1 MRLTGSA
8 PQLLLVAGLTAL
20 QLGDSVS
27 ETAER
32 QSFPPVHTSPT
43 NRSRVVSSDVLSQV
57 SRGRQASVPQAVRE
71 PGNDQIGIHAFQF
84 TRAIYTGFRRRG
96 WGGRSWAVDYPKADR
111 QFLFNLVRMTNID
124 AYQLENPVRL
134 DDPELRK
141 FPFLYVLEVGFMALT
156 PPEVEGLRNYL
167 LAGGFLF
174 VDDFWGDREWFNFER
189 EIRQVL
195 PEFSIQE
202 LPLDHPAFS
211 AFYDI
216 DSIVQVPNV
225 GNGTRGGPTYEKGGF
240 TPHVRAIFDDNDRL
254 IVLINW
260 NTDLGDAWEWADNPY
275 YPLKYSNFA
284 WQLAINFIIYSMSH

>member
-1 MRLTGSA
+1 MRLIGSA

-20 QLGDSVS
+20 QVGDSVS

-32 QSFPPVHTSPT
+32 QPSLPPT
-43 NRSRVVSSDVLSQV
+43 NRSHIVSGDVLSQV
-57 SRGRQASVPQAVRE
+57 PRGRQSSVPQAARE
-71 PGNDQIGIHAFQF
+71 PGTDQIGIHAFQF
-84 TRAIYTGFRRRG
+84 TRAIYSGYGRRG

-202 LPLDHPAFS
+202 LSLDHPAFS

-225 GNGTRGGPTYEKGGF
+225 GNGTRGGPTYEKGGI
-240 TPHVRAIFDDNDRL
+240 TPHVRAIFDDKDRL
-254 IVLINW
+254 MVLINW

>member
-1 MRLTGSA
+1 MRLIGSV

-20 QLGDSVS
+20 QVGDSVS
-27 ETAER
+27 EAAEPLP
-32 QSFPPVHTSPT
+32 SPPLSRA
-43 NRSRVVSSDVLSQV
+43 NRPRVVSGDVLAQV
-57 SRGRQASVPQAVRE
+57 PRGRQPGVLQAAGE
-71 PGNDQIGIHAFQF
+71 PSNDEIRIHAFQF
-84 TRAIYTGFRRRG
+84 TRAIYTGYGRRG

-202 LPLDHPAFS
+202 LSLDHPAFS
-211 AFYDI
+211 AFYQI
-216 DSIVQVPNV
+216 DTIIQVPNV
-225 GNGTRGGPTYEKGGF
+225 RNGVRGWPTHEKGGI

-254 IVLINW
+254 MVLINW